1 MVGIFATNKT
11 HASISTSRSEADA
24 RKLACFRYNTVRPV
38 TSVRLHWRYRRGMMA
53 LREIM
58 IWIIQAVLFGIG
70 IGFAGL
76 TAHLAGPL
84 LATAFAIDELIPT
97 AIVFFAVTAGLGW
110 IGNRFWPE
118 EWLFNPLL

>member
-1 MVGIFATNKT
+1 
-11 HASISTSRSEADA
+11 
-24 RKLACFRYNTVRPV
+24 
-38 TSVRLHWRYRRGMMA
+38 MA
-53 LREIM
+53 LRGIM

-84 LATAFAIDELIPT
+84 LATAFRIDELIPT
-97 AIVFFAVTAGLGW
+97 AIVFFAVAAGPGW

-118 EWLFNPLL
+118 EWLFNPLI

>member
-1 MVGIFATNKT
+1 
-11 HASISTSRSEADA
+11 
-24 RKLACFRYNTVRPV
+24 
-38 TSVRLHWRYRRGMMA
+38 MA

-76 TAHLAGPL
+76 TAHLVGPL
-84 LATAFAIDELIPT
+84 LAAALAIDELIPT

-118 EWLFNPLL
+118 DRLYNPLL

>member
-1 MVGIFATNKT
+1 
-11 HASISTSRSEADA
+11 
-24 RKLACFRYNTVRPV
+24 
-38 TSVRLHWRYRRGMMA
+38 MA

-70 IGFAGL
+70 IGIAGR
-76 TAHLAGPL
+76 TAHRAGPL
-84 LATAFAIDELIPT
+84 LATAFAIHELIPT

-118 EWLFNPLL
+118 EWLYNSLLQPPVPIAVSLPPDRSVSPSSRRSGP

>member
-1 MVGIFATNKT
+1 MKRMREGWRAVRTT
-11 HASISTSRSEADA
+11 LCVRSHPSCLHA
-24 RKLACFRYNTVRPV
+24 
-38 TSVRLHWRYRRGMMA
+38 RYRRGMMA

-70 IGFAGL
+70 IGLAGL

-84 LATAFAIDELIPT
+84 LAAAFAIDELIPT

-118 EWLFNPLL
+118 DWLYNPLL

>member
-1 MVGIFATNKT
+1 MMLL
-11 HASISTSRSEADA
+11 RS
-24 RKLACFRYNTVRPV
+24 
-38 TSVRLHWRYRRGMMA
+38 
-53 LREIM
+53 IM

-84 LATAFAIDELIPT
+84 LATAFAIDELMPT
-97 AIVFFAVTAGLGW
+97 AIVFFAVAASLGW

-118 EWLFNPLL
+118 EWLFNPLM